1 MRASTRRRTEGGA
14 LDRNRRRLAVIEPV
28 VVLFALG
35 VSACGGGSDPGAASS
50 STNDVD
56 SGTVVAATFAEVYN
70 TVLGP
75 VCKTCHQ
82 PGGLAPFQDF
92 STQSGAY
99 AALVDVKASGPSCG
113 AAGETRV
120 VAGDASQSLL
130 FQKIS
135 QASPPC
141 GSQMPL
147 GGPPLSQAQ
156 MSLIENRINEGA
168 KND

>member
-14 LDRNRRRLAVIEPV
+14 LDGNGRRLAVLGPV
-28 VVLFALG
+28 LVLFALG
-35 VSACGGGSDPGAASS
+35 VGACGSGSGPGPASS
-50 STNDVD
+50 SPNDAD
-56 SGTVVAATFAEVYN
+56 SGTAVVATFAEVYT

-99 AALVDVKASGPSCG
+99 AALVGVKASGPSCG
-113 AAGETRV
+113 AGGETRV

-130 FQKIS
+130 FRKIS

-156 MSLIENRINEGA
+156 MYLIENWINDGA